1 MDISTCANYVTI
13 DPDCGKECGCYGV
26 WLEVEAVDKLIAKLQ
41 AARDAV
47 MAAQTEVPQP

>member
-1 MDISTCANYVTI
+1 MDGMEISTALGYVII

-26 WLEVEAVDKLIAKLQ
+26 WLKVEQLDELIAKLQ

-47 MAAQTEVPQP
+47 MAA